1 MNRKKNISRLLA
13 LTMMFSAGMKA
24 RAVQSNEKGNTD
36 ICQSIDENQ
45 NVDEKQIIQKC
56 LKLNEDISQ
65 VTENFLN
72 CYSSLHRIKLRID
85 DWFKE
90 LENTEGFDKF
100 RKSVWAGRRQSH
112 IMGGSVDIV
121 KKFFGKEKND
131 EKAEKFKKELLEIIQ
146 ELVNKLNSYRFING
160 QKINFNHEYKID
172 NLIKQ
177 FNETNKLYDM
187 SKGSLSSKIKEIL
200 DIQKLFILELEENF
214 NKTVDAVNQWK
225 KFLNG
230 KNFYEHKI
238 CCGCLFRYDEEWLEY
253 NLKSDFM
260 VKRFKQEK
268 IILENLNEDLEKI
281 LKDNTD
287 KE

>member
-1 MNRKKNISRLLA
+1 MNRKKNMSKLLI
-13 LTMMFSAGMKA
+13 LTMIFSASMKA
-24 RAVQSNEKGNTD
+24 RAVQSNEKENTD

-214 NKTVDAVNQWK
+214 DKTVDAINQWK

-238 CCGCLFRYDEEWLEY
+238 CCGCRFSYDEEWLEY
-253 NLKSDFM
+253 NLKSNFM
-260 VKRFKQEK
+260 IKHFRQEK
-268 IILENLNEDLEKI
+268 IILKNLNKDLEKI
-281 LKDNTD
+281 
-287 KE
+287 

>member
-1 MNRKKNISRLLA
+1 MNRKNSISKLLA

-36 ICQSIDENQ
+36 ICQPVDENQ
-45 NVDEKQIIQKC
+45 NVDEKQIVQKC
-56 LKLNEDISQ
+56 FKINKDISQ

-72 CYSSLHRIKLRID
+72 CYNSLHKIKLRID

-90 LENTEGFDKF
+90 LENTEGFDEF
-100 RKSVWAGRRQSH
+100 RKSVLRARRH
-112 IMGGSVDIV
+112 IIGGSVDIV

-131 EKAEKFKKELLEIIQ
+131 EKAEKLKKELLEIIQ
-146 ELVNKLNSYRFING
+146 ELINKLNSYRFING
-160 QKINFNHEYKID
+160 EKFNFNNEYKID
-172 NLIKQ
+172 ILINQ

-187 SKGSLSSKIKEIL
+187 SKDSLSSEIKEIL
-200 DIQKLFILELEENF
+200 DTQKLFILKLEENF

-260 VKRFKQEK
+260 IKHFRQEK
-268 IILENLNEDLEKI
+268 IVLENLNEDLEKI